1 MCFNEFFQTVNL
13 QRFAAIYR
21 IEMFLM
27 PPLKNYFLLLIIF
40 SVSIITV
47 MTDKILG
54 IFLTKIR
61 DIY

>member
-1 MCFNEFFQTVNL
+1 MCFNGFFQTVNL

-40 SVSIITV
+40 SVYIITV
-47 MTDKILG
+47 ITDKILG